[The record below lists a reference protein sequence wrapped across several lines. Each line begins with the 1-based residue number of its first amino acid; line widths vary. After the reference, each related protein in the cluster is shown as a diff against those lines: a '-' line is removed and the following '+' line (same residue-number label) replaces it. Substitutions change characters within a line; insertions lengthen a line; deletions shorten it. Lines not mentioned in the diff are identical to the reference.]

1 MAAVAKGY
9 KNDMVLTT
17 FSHVVNFANVSLV
30 LVYTNGYITI
40 YLLVY
45 VDDFIFTSSSS
56 STIEVGICS

>member
-17 FSHVVNFANVSLV
+17 FSHVVNFANVRLV
-30 LVYTNGYITI
+30 HGYITI